1 MHKLSRKNRIEI
13 AALTVIFIVA
23 AVLVYKTTILTRMML
38 PRTATQVSAE
48 EEYAYMLSDGDHLEQ
63 TFVYPLDELLS
74 AGIRIS
80 MDEDAWKRLLKEDKK
95 RDLGTLRLKILDAE
109 KNMVMSADYAVC
121 VLADDQN
128 LVASFSGTQTGW
140 ADHPLTI
147 VLDAENIHED
157 VKLAIGY
164 TTNSVAGAQ
173 LSINGESEDFTL
185 NIQTA
190 DRQFLYWKSW
200 GAFGAVLVYILLLG
214 TYLSLAV
221 FRMKPEKV
229 FLVTGGMLAL
239 IYMLLLPPL
248 SVPDEEVHLKQAYEY
263 TSRIMGREASKHG
276 TVVMDKEDFHAMQMF
291 ETTPSLPEYDRLKD
305 EILKSGR
312 ESGTI
317 EIPHTDTRAP
327 AVVYVPGMIGIL
339 LGRILGLNGILV
351 IYLGR
356 ICSILFYL
364 MTMYWFIR
372 LANFARAAA
381 FVIAVLPMTVQQCCS
396 YSYDSVVIE
405 FVFLYL
411 ALLFRLIYEK
421 QAIKRSQIAAYALF
435 MILLSVCKGGMYMP
449 LCLLTLLIPADR
461 FYGRKK
467 KIIFTGCMAAAAV
480 AAFLTTA
487 LRNVLYVVN
496 PTAQQTADAYLA
508 GENYG
513 VAGLLADPMEFILL
527 SVRTL
532 FLSGSTFLE
541 NMFGSQLGW
550 LDINVSR
557 IVVYGMLLLT
567 GLSILQMENGGS
579 YSSLSV
585 TIRQKRMFLLVIALS
600 AAMVFAT
607 MFISWT
613 PRESTEIFGIQGRYF
628 LPLLPLVLMLFHGK
642 SITIKKDISRKIMF
656 SAVCLQCVAI
666 YDILLS
672 LERIL

>member
-80 MDEDAWKRLLKEDKK
+80 VDEDAWKRLLKEDKK

-164 TTNSVAGAQ
+164 TTDSVAGAQ

>member
-190 DRQFLYWKSW
+190 DRQFLYWKLW

-411 ALLFRLIYEK
+411 ALLFRLTEAK
-421 QAIKRSQIAAYALF
+421 QARQTAQLAATALW
-435 MILLSVCKGGMYMP
+435 MTLLSVCKGGMYMP

-567 GLSILQMENGGS
+567 GLSILQMENGSS

>member
-164 TTNSVAGAQ
+164 TTDSVAGAQ
-173 LSINGESEDFTL
+173 LSINGESKDFTL

>member
-190 DRQFLYWKSW
+190 DRQFLYWKLW

-513 VAGLLADPMEFILL
+513 VAGLLADPLEFILL

-567 GLSILQMENGGS
+567 GLSILQMENGSS

>member
-173 LSINGESEDFTL
+173 LSINGESKDFTL

-214 TYLSLAV
+214 TYVSLAV

-372 LANFARAAA
+372 LANFAKAAA

-567 GLSILQMENGGS
+567 GLSILQMENGSS

>member
-164 TTNSVAGAQ
+164 TTDSVAGAQ
-173 LSINGESEDFTL
+173 LSINGESKDFTL

-567 GLSILQMENGGS
+567 GLSILQMENGSS

>member
-48 EEYAYMLSDGDHLEQ
+48 EEYEYMLSDGDHLEQ

-121 VLADDQN
+121 VLADGQN

-351 IYLGR
+351 IWEEYVPY
-356 ICSILFYL
+356 C
-364 MTMYWFIR
+364 FI
-372 LANFARAAA
+372 
-381 FVIAVLPMTVQQCCS
+381 
-396 YSYDSVVIE
+396 
-405 FVFLYL
+405 
-411 ALLFRLIYEK
+411 
-421 QAIKRSQIAAYALF
+421 
-435 MILLSVCKGGMYMP
+435 
-449 LCLLTLLIPADR
+449 
-461 FYGRKK
+461 
-467 KIIFTGCMAAAAV
+467 
-480 AAFLTTA
+480 
-487 LRNVLYVVN
+487 
-496 PTAQQTADAYLA
+496 
-508 GENYG
+508 
-513 VAGLLADPMEFILL
+513 
-527 SVRTL
+527 
-532 FLSGSTFLE
+532 
-541 NMFGSQLGW
+541 
-550 LDINVSR
+550 
-557 IVVYGMLLLT
+557 
-567 GLSILQMENGGS
+567 
-579 YSSLSV
+579 
-585 TIRQKRMFLLVIALS
+585 
-600 AAMVFAT
+600 
-607 MFISWT
+607 
-613 PRESTEIFGIQGRYF
+613 
-628 LPLLPLVLMLFHGK
+628 
-642 SITIKKDISRKIMF
+642 
-656 SAVCLQCVAI
+656 
-666 YDILLS
+666 
-672 LERIL
+672 

>member
-173 LSINGESEDFTL
+173 LSINGESKDFTL

-214 TYLSLAV
+214 TYVSLAV

-372 LANFARAAA
+372 LANFAKAAA

>member
-48 EEYAYMLSDGDHLEQ
+48 EEYEYMLSDGDHLEQ

-121 VLADDQN
+121 VLADGQN

-140 ADHPLTI
+140 VDHPLTI

-372 LANFARAAA
+372 LANFARSAA

-449 LCLLTLLIPADR
+449 LCLLTLLIPEDR

-557 IVVYGMLLLT
+557 IVVYGMLLLI
-567 GLSILQMENGGS
+567 GLSILQMENGSS

-585 TIRQKRMFLLVIALS
+585 TIRQKRMFLLVILLS

>member
-190 DRQFLYWKSW
+190 DRQFLYWKLW

-567 GLSILQMENGGS
+567 GLSILQMENGSS

>member
-164 TTNSVAGAQ
+164 TTDSVAGAQ

-214 TYLSLAV
+214 TYVSLAV
-221 FRMKPEKV
+221 FRMKTEKV

-449 LCLLTLLIPADR
+449 LCLLTILIPADR

>member
-121 VLADDQN
+121 VLADGQN

-449 LCLLTLLIPADR
+449 LCLLTLLIPEDR

-567 GLSILQMENGGS
+567 GLSILQMENGSS

-585 TIRQKRMFLLVIALS
+585 TIRQKRMFLLVILLS

>member
-164 TTNSVAGAQ
+164 TTDSVAGAQ

-214 TYLSLAV
+214 TYVSLAV
-221 FRMKPEKV
+221 FRMKTEKV

>member
-190 DRQFLYWKSW
+190 DRQFLYWKLW

-467 KIIFTGCMAAAAV
+467 KIIFTGCMAAD

-567 GLSILQMENGGS
+567 GLSILQMENGSS

>member
-173 LSINGESEDFTL
+173 LSINGESKDFTL

-214 TYLSLAV
+214 TYVSLAV

-372 LANFARAAA
+372 LANFAKAAA

-607 MFISWT
+607 MFIIWT

>member
-173 LSINGESEDFTL
+173 LSINGESKDFTL

-214 TYLSLAV
+214 TYVSLAV